1 MNKREGGT
9 IHPRSASRCCVLFV
23 LFRFLSFLSLHPSP
37 PLSLIPSSDK
47 ECECLGEQR
56 KPQPHLHL
64 LGTRDRYV
72 NNDRQPTP
80 LSFTAATER
89 LFFLPPLWSG
99 LRRHRVRIPASADD
113 PGGSGWIRGGTLS
126 LPDVT
131 WPQLMRSRQALC
143 SSPASNLTTDG
154 PRDLIPSL
162 NRHGFHFY

>member
-9 IHPRSASRCCVLFV
+9 IHPCSASRCCVLFV
-23 LFRFLSFLSLHPSP
+23 LFRFFSFLSFHPTP

-64 LGTRDRYV
+64 LGTRDSYV

-89 LFFLPPLWSG
+89 LFSFYPLSG
-99 LRRHRVRIPASADD
+99 LGSEGTEFGSLHDD

-131 WPQLMRSRQALC
+131 WLQLMRSRQALC
-143 SSPASNLTTDG
+143 SSPASNLNTDG